1 MNYVSDRNS
10 VQSWGGVDRRIELMP
25 KSCPT
30 ELVAGRPKDKM
41 REGWDWEMEKRGGEE
56 PSQMCQKE
64 EKSKGRTN
72 DNLLE
77 KI

>member
-1 MNYVSDRNS
+1 
-10 VQSWGGVDRRIELMP
+10 MP

-30 ELVAGRPKDKM
+30 ELVAWRPKDKT
-41 REGWDWEMEKRGGEE
+41 REGRDWEMEKRGEE
-56 PSQMCQKE
+56 PSKMCQKE